1 MRLTE
6 VAQTWLAETLE
17 EGDIA
22 VDATL
27 GNGFDALF
35 LAKQVGETGHVYG
48 FDVQQDAIHTSQKRL
63 QNMACKHQCFL
74 AGHETMKQ
82 HIPSHHHGKIKAI
95 MFNLGWLPNSD
106 KKVITE
112 AKTTLVALKQSLDLL
127 ASDGR
132 LTVML
137 YPGHQGGDDEAK
149 QVTQWLL
156 QQKKVYTQTVEII
169 NKPHAPKLLQVIKI
183 KNEP

>member
-82 HIPSHHHGKIKAI
+82 YIPSHHYGKIKAI

-106 KKVITE
+106 KKVITK
-112 AKTTLVALKQSLDLL
+112 AKTTLVALKQSLELL

-137 YPGHQGGDDEAK
+137 YPGHKGGRDEAAQVK
-149 QVTQWLL
+149 QWFL
-156 QQKKVYTQTVEII
+156 QQQDIQTRMIEVAG
-169 NKPHAPKLLQVIKI
+169 KPHAPKLLQVIKI

>member
-6 VAQTWLAETLE
+6 AAQAWIAEILE

-22 VDATL
+22 IDATL

-35 LAKQVGETGHVYG
+35 LAKQVGRTGYVYG
-48 FDVQQDAIHTSQKRL
+48 FDVQQDAIVSSLERL
-63 QNMACKHQCFL
+63 KNTACTHQCFL
-74 AGHETMKQ
+74 AGHETMKE
-82 HIPSHHHGKIKAI
+82 HIPTHHHGKIKAI

-106 KKVITE
+106 KSVITKAE
-112 AKTTLVALKQSLDLL
+112 TTLIALKQSLELL
-127 ASDGR
+127 AANGR
-132 LTVML
+132 LTVMV

-156 QQKKVYTQTVEII
+156 QQNTVHTQTIEIA
-169 NKPHAPKLLQVIKI
+169 NKPHAPKLLQALKT
-183 KNEP
+183 

>member
-22 VDATL
+22 IDATL

-35 LAKQVGETGHVYG
+35 LTEQVGETGYIYG

-63 QNMACKHQCFL
+63 QNMACKHQYFL
-74 AGHETMKQ
+74 AGHETMKE
-82 HIPSHHHGKIKAI
+82 HIPTHHHGKIKAI

-106 KKVITE
+106 KSVVTKAE
-112 AKTTLVALKQSLDLL
+112 TTLVALKQSLELL

-137 YPGHQGGDDEAK
+137 YPGHKGGRDEAT
-149 QVTQWLL
+149 QVKQWLL
-156 QQKKVYTQTVEII
+156 QQQDMLVQTIKVEG
-169 NKPHAPKLLQVIKI
+169 KPHAPQLLQCIKCDI
-183 KNEP
+183 